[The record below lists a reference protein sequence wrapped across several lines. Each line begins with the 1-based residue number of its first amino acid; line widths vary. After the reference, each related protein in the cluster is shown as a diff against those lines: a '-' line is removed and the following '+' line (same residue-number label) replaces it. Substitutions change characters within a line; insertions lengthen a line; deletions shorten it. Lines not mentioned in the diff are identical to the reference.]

1 LNPDVVAA
9 VDDLERRGIL
19 DSSRAAI
26 VGRVARGDLVSVHAE
41 LRVLL
46 YAGVLVTTA
55 GVSVLVT
62 ENLDRIG
69 PVAIALV
76 LGLAA
81 AACLLW
87 VTSRAAPFSWGEVAS
102 PHLALDYI
110 LLLGVLLSGATLA
123 YVEANFTALGAAW
136 SWHLFVVFLLAG
148 VLAFRFDSR
157 VVFSLGLS
165 TFAAWRGVRTSLL
178 DAVLWSRPSALRL
191 EAILCA
197 VLFLALGT
205 VLSRTRKK
213 PHFEPVAVHLGWL
226 LLLAALLSGT
236 GTRGVEELVYS
247 LALLATGAGLATLA
261 FAGRRFPLFVMG
273 VLGVYL
279 AVSVLFLRSRPGE
292 ILGTFWFFAS
302 SLGLLVGLFVAHRR
316 MKEPESE

>member
-9 VDDLERRGIL
+9 VDDLERRGVL
-19 DSSRAAI
+19 DSGRAAI

-46 YAGVLVTTA
+46 YAGVLVTMA
-55 GVSVLVT
+55 GVSVLVS

-69 PVAIALV
+69 PVAIALA

-87 VTSRAAPFSWGEVAS
+87 VRSRAAPFSWGEAVS
-102 PHLALDYI
+102 PHLGLDYI

-136 SWHLFVVFLLAG
+136 SWHLFVVSLLAG
-148 VLAFRFDSR
+148 ILAFRFDSR
-157 VVFSLGLS
+157 VVFSLALS

-178 DAVLWSRPSALRL
+178 DTVLWRPSALRL

-197 VLFLALGT
+197 VFFLALGT

-213 PHFEPVAVHLGWL
+213 PHFEPVAVYLGWL

-236 GTRGVEELVYS
+236 GTHGAEELVYS

-261 FAGRRFPLFVMG
+261 FAARRFPLFVMG
-273 VLGVYL
+273 VLGAYL
-279 AVSVLFLRSRPGE
+279 GLSVLFLRSSPGE
-292 ILGTFWFFAS
+292 ILGIFWFFVS